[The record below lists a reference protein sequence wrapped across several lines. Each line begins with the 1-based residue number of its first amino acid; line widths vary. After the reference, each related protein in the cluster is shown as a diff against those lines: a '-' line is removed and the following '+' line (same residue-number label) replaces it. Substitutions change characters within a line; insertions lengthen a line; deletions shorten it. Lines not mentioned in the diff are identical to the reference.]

1 MPCKKKDDTRYSKTI
16 AFGSG
21 RLFLT
26 LIHPRKRRSASSV
39 LIRLKSGNLRSLHSR
54 KSTPER
60 STIFATQGDLL
71 HLGLDRHS
79 GAIVERDVFASIY
92 NPGKI
97 ALLVGWKDVEAA
109 KAWSP
114 EKIDGMQALRQ
125 RNIRI
130 VREYGRFDRREA
142 PQFYPDVK
150 DKRRTKQATLERS

>member
-1 MPCKKKDDTRYSKTI
+1 MISDTDPPPEVPIRE
-16 AFGSG
+16 
-21 RLFLT
+21 R
-26 LIHPRKRRSASSV
+26 V
-39 LIRLKSGNLRSLHSR
+39 LMRLKSDTLRPLHSR
-54 KSTPER
+54 KSPQR
-60 STIFATQGDLL
+60 GIIFATQGDLL

-125 RNIRI
+125 RSIRI

-150 DKRRTKQATLERS
+150 DTRRTKQATLERS